1 MIEDETMLDT
11 EWEDFDKLMT
21 EHKRRRMHGTA
32 SPLMTRRH
40 SSKHQSDQSFYPS
53 AAPALEWRDDLQEYV
68 ASPSGMYGRYT
79 KELGEFAKEEAKK
92 LKSKRKKDR
101 LQADELH
108 NKYRGRCAT
117 KFTTVFGFV
126 WQHTFAK
133 LGEDWVFLALLG
145 IIMAALSFFMDR
157 GINFIGRSRLWL
169 YKDLTTE
176 PFMKYL
182 AWVTLPI
189 CLILFS
195 AGFVHIVA
203 PQSIGSGIPEMKTI
217 LRGVALKEYLT
228 FNTLV
233 AKSIGLTATLGSGLP
248 LGKEGPFVHIASI
261 VATLLSKLVTSF
273 QGIYQNESRNTE
285 MLAAACAVGVGSC
298 FGAPIGGNCF

>member
-1 MIEDETMLDT
+1 MMEDESMLDT

-21 EHKRRRMHGTA
+21 EYKRRRMHVTA
-32 SPLMTRRH
+32 SPLLHRRH
-40 SSKHQSDQSFYPS
+40 SSKHQTQSQSFYPCPP
-53 AAPALEWRDDLQEYV
+53 PANLGESDELQEYD
-68 ASPSGMYGRYT
+68 ASPGMYGRYT

-92 LKSKRKKDR
+92 LNKKRKKDR
-101 LQADELH
+101 LQADELR

-117 KFTTVFGFV
+117 KFAAVFRFV
-126 WQHTFAK
+126 WKHTFAK

-145 IIMAALSFFMDR
+145 IIMATISFFMDR
-157 GINFIGRSRLWL
+157 GINIIGRSRLWL
-169 YKDLTTE
+169 YKDLTVY
-176 PFMKYL
+176 PFTKYL

-233 AKSIGLTATLGSGLP
+233 AKIIGLTATLGSGLP

-273 QGIYQNESRNTE
+273 QGIYENESRNSE

-298 FGAPIGGNCF
+298 FGAPIGGG